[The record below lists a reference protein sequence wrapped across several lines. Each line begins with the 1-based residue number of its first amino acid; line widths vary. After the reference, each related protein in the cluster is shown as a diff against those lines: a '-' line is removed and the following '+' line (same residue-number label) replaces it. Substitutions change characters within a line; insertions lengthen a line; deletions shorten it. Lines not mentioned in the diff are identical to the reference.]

1 MSTRSCIVIKVKE
14 SDLNQVKKFNPELL
28 PVKVE
33 GWDCYGETTCAE
45 KSQPVELKGA
55 YIGIYC
61 HSDGYPSGV
70 GAVLKEKFND
80 YETALN
86 LIIGGDCSSVWFDSV
101 RRYGT
106 RSSEDWDYIFPQQG
120 DKPEQVYK
128 RFGGTEYCYLFEDGV
143 GWKVNTF
150 EEYIKDGNEEY
161 PKPIFKEYDNDT
173 E

>member
-33 GWDCYGETTCAE
+33 GWDCYGESTSDE

-86 LIIGGDCSSVWFDSV
+86 LIIVWFGKTLRHSFKRGLGV
-101 RRYGT
+101 HFPTARRQTRTSLQAVWRYG
-106 RSSEDWDYIFPQQG
+106 ILLP
-120 DKPEQVYK
+120 
-128 RFGGTEYCYLFEDGV
+128 L
-143 GWKVNTF
+143 
-150 EEYIKDGNEEY
+150 
-161 PKPIFKEYDNDT
+161 
-173 E
+173 

>member
-33 GWDCYGETTCAE
+33 GWDCYGESTSDE

-70 GAVLKEKFND
+70 GGKTLRHSFKRGLGVHFPTARRQTRTSLQAV
-80 YETALN
+80 
-86 LIIGGDCSSVWFDSV
+86 W
-101 RRYGT
+101 RYG
-106 RSSEDWDYIFPQQG
+106 ILLP
-120 DKPEQVYK
+120 
-128 RFGGTEYCYLFEDGV
+128 L
-143 GWKVNTF
+143 
-150 EEYIKDGNEEY
+150 
-161 PKPIFKEYDNDT
+161 
-173 E
+173 